1 MNTAAGYCLPGMGT
15 GAGLNRKGGMVGAMG
30 EQQDEEMGEAAPLLP
45 AAGAGGAVCS
55 VSVLPAAKRQGS
67 GTMVGAGS
75 RSSSGGL
82 PRSGS
87 GAGLDG
93 KRTSSS
99 LAPALSSRGG
109 MGPGGYTEVEEEDE
123 EEDEEGEEGCWGGH
137 VSGDALPGEAL
148 GIITI
153 EDVIEELMQFEIVSS
168 LRLCCFCIAL
178 RLQVL
183 Y

>member
-1 MNTAAGYCLPGMGT
+1 MNG
-15 GAGLNRKGGMVGAMG
+15 KGRMVGAME
-30 EQQDEEMGEAAPLLP
+30 EQQDEEMGEASALLP
-45 AAGAGGAVCS
+45 AAGPGGAVCS
-55 VSVLPAAKRQGS
+55 MSVLTAAKRQG
-67 GTMVGAGS
+67 GGAEVGAGS

-99 LAPALSSRGG
+99 LAPVLSSRGG
-109 MGPGGYTEVEEEDE
+109 MTPGGYTEVQEDEEEDE
-123 EEDEEGEEGCWGGH
+123 EEGEEGEEGCWGGH

-153 EDVIEELMQFEIVSS
+153 EDVIEELMQSEIVSTLHIS
-168 LRLCCFCIAL
+168 ITVAMNNCGTLP
-178 RLQVL
+178 L
-183 Y
+183 YCAEAAGPY